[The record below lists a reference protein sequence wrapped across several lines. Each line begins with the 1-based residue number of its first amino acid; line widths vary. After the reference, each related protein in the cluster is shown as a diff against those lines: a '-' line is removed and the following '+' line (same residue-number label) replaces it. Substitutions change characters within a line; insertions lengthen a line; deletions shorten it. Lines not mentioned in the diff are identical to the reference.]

1 MTKNLSLYIMTI
13 NNDQQHIEKVLNG
26 NTNAFSFLVEKYKD
40 MVFTLAIKVTRN
52 REEAEEVSQDSFIK
66 AFKSLKSF
74 KGDSKFS
81 TWLYKITYNNC
92 MDRVKK
98 NARKYNTDT
107 IDEVVI
113 NKIKTTEDT
122 MQMIERKERAVLM
135 NECMDEL
142 PEDERSVLWL
152 FYYKELSL
160 KEIIEVTSLSE
171 GNLKVKLHRARKKL
185 LAIVQQR
192 VEPEIINHYGR

>member
-1 MTKNLSLYIMTI
+1 MTI
-13 NNDQQHIEKVLNG
+13 NDDQLYIDRVLKG
-26 NTNAFSFLVEKYKD
+26 DTNAFSFLVEKYKD

-81 TWLYKITYNNC
+81 TWLYKIGYNNC

-98 NARKYNTDT
+98 NARRYNTSG
-107 IDEVVI
+107 IDEVVENRI
-113 NKIKTTEDT
+113 QSSDNT
-122 MQMIERKERAVLM
+122 MQIIERKERAVLM
-135 NECMDEL
+135 EECLQEL
-142 PEDERSVLWL
+142 PEDERTIVWL

-160 KEIIEVTSLSE
+160 KELIEVTSYSE
-171 GNLKVKLHRARKKL
+171 TNIKVKLHRARKKL
-185 LAIVQQR
+185 LTIVEEKL
-192 VEPEIINHYGR
+192 EPEMINHYGRK